1 MQKIDYDKTKL
12 VAFGDSFT
20 FGQGVFPIPDNNKTQ
35 LSWKAESNSVSYP
48 TLLADNLNF
57 NSVENYAAPG
67 CSNPGM
73 MSIMRSYY
81 NSNPTNKDVLY
92 LVGLTTPDRDWI
104 MRYMDHKEKY
114 DPVDF
119 TYNHWLQGHNHNN
132 KNARKPGGFDSPLYY
147 DISQRSM
154 EEFLTH
160 YWNNYTILLKHAEF
174 YFSLID
180 FFEARGLNYILVD
193 VVNDALAKIDRHNV
207 LEKVSTSGWN
217 NIFKEAYGFDLV
229 VNSYYEE
236 SKKNKNY
243 VNWFTLRD
251 ITYYIGT
258 KQQNLKTPAFQNLN
272 HYVLQYGVDANG
284 QMKSM
289 LSTLPDDQHWNE
301 KGHVLVSKLLSE
313 FITKNYGENNE

>member
-1 MQKIDYDKTKL
+1 MHKIDYNKTKL

-20 FGQGVFPIPDNNKTQ
+20 FGQGLFPPPTGRDKTQ
-35 LSWKAESNSVSYP
+35 LSWKAESNSISYP
-48 TLLADNLNF
+48 KLIADKLKF
-57 NSVENYAAPG
+57 NSVENYAVPG
-67 CSNPGM
+67 SSNPGM

-81 NSNPTNKDVLY
+81 DSNPTNKDIVY

-119 TYNHWLQGHNHNN
+119 TYNHWLQGHNHN
-132 KNARKPGGFDSPLYY
+132 KNSSKTMGFDSPLYY

-193 VVNDALAKIDRHNV
+193 VINDTLAKIDRYNL

-217 NIFKEAYGFDLV
+217 NIFKDAYGFELV
-229 VNSYYEE
+229 INNYYKEA
-236 SKKNKNY
+236 KKNKNY
-243 VNWFTLRD
+243 INSVTLQD
-251 ITYYIGT
+251 IPYYVGT
-258 KQQNLKTPAFQNLN
+258 KHQNLKTPKFQNLN
-272 HYVLQYGVDANG
+272 HYILQYGMDAYG
-284 QMKSM
+284 KMASM
-289 LSTLPDDQHWNE
+289 LSTLPNDKHWNKE
-301 KGHVLVSKLLSE
+301 GHILVSNLLVE
-313 FITKNYGENNE
+313 YITKNYGKK